1 MFLQIQSA
9 ICKHFRASILEAA
22 LQNISV
28 PFGHYNRYI
37 SPEIPFSARICRR
50 YLYACI
56 LQALLQRSSKD
67 SISILPSFRGGGKIN
82 QLEGRKEIFRK
93 KKRFL
98 RQATNLHLCST
109 SFFPFG
115 ANTFHQ
121 VFGLALVMGGGLK
134 LERSIGIR

>member
-82 QLEGRKEIFRK
+82 QLEGRKEKIRK
-93 KKRFL
+93 KKTIFAASNKLTSLLHVLLSFRSKHIPPSFRIGFGNGL
-98 RQATNLHLCST
+98 RS
-109 SFFPFG
+109 
-115 ANTFHQ
+115 
-121 VFGLALVMGGGLK
+121 
-134 LERSIGIR
+134 EIGKIHRDA